1 MADAAGTTRGRDERG
16 DGGGRARASTTATA
30 ARSRIRSL
38 RLARGG
44 APSWAA
50 GAERWVRVSAGA
62 AAERPGWESA
72 RWRGRTDDGG
82 GRGGGEGAPNG
93 TRWGRHG
100 GGVCGGGGVPFWVG
114 SAATSVR
121 HGTILRTDFFFLF
134 FRIHAS
140 DDWST
145 GGGRGKKRRGDRK
158 THRWF
163 STIWARLV
171 QLREQLHEQLHNFNS
186 QTTNSLPNSP
196 VSFSENSLSQS

>member
-134 FRIHAS
+134 FLEFTLRTIGQQVEAGGRKGEAIVKR
-140 DDWST
+140 T
-145 GGGRGKKRRGDRK
+145 GG
-158 THRWF
+158 
-163 STIWARLV
+163 
-171 QLREQLHEQLHNFNS
+171 
-186 QTTNSLPNSP
+186 SLGAFGTAS
-196 VSFSENSLSQS
+196 